1 MPNNKCNRCKQFDRY
16 YTRGV
21 TRFDKTEIGR
31 CYATGNDVSAQG
43 SCAEFTAKTPVKRT
57 RYAIELCLNKI
68 MTDISA
74 VRNMI
79 EESDDGE
86 V

>member
-1 MPNNKCNRCKQFDRY
+1 M
-16 YTRGV
+16 

-31 CYATGNDVSAQG
+31 CYATGDDVSAQG

-79 EESDDGE
+79 EESDDGQ

>member
-1 MPNNKCNRCKQFDRY
+1 MDNKCKRCKQFDRY

-31 CYATGNDVSAQG
+31 CYATGDDVSAQG
-43 SCAEFTAKTPVKRT
+43 SCNKFTSKTPVKRT
-57 RYAIELCLNKI
+57 RYAIELCLNNI